1 MNRPKHKKNKNP
13 LLPDD
18 QQVDERN
25 LIDAEESV
33 ELSIEDKISIYWMEN
48 KGFIITCFIVL
59 AGIIVG
65 INGVKMYGESAK
77 AKLQDAYSEA
87 KANDTLDAFAKE
99 NTGRELGGFAAL
111 TVADEAYNAED
122 FTKAAEF
129 YALAESALGE
139 NILAGRAAIGAA
151 FAAFNNG
158 SEADGV
164 AKLNQI
170 AADASFA
177 DAVRSEAVYHLAV
190 DAYTSGNTDAFDSF
204 VAQLATTDKAGQW
217 QNRIDYYIRQGQ

>member
-18 QQVDERN
+18 QQIDERN

-48 KGFIITCFIVL
+48 KGFIITCVIVL
-59 AGIIVG
+59 AGLLVG

-77 AKLQDAYSEA
+77 AKLKDDYSEA
-87 KANDTLDAFAKE
+87 KASDSLDAFAKA
-99 NTGRELGGFAAL
+99 NSSKELGGFAAL
-111 TVADEAYNAED
+111 TVADEAYNAAD
-122 FTKAAEF
+122 FAQAAEF
-129 YALAESALGE
+129 YALAESALGD
-139 NILAGRAAIGAA
+139 NILAGRAALGVA
-151 FAAFNNG
+151 FAAFNNDAD
-158 SEADGV
+158 ADGV

-170 AADASFA
+170 AANASLA

-190 DAYTSGNTDAFDSF
+190 DAYTSGNSTAFDSL
-204 VAQLATTDKAGQW
+204 VAQLATTDTAGQW

>member
-1 MNRPKHKKNKNP
+1 MNRPKHKKSKNP

-18 QQVDERN
+18 QQIDERN

-59 AGIIVG
+59 AGLLVG
-65 INGVKMYGESAK
+65 INGVKMYGAGAK

-87 KANDTLDAFAKE
+87 KAFDSLAAFAKD
-99 NTGRELGGFAAL
+99 NSGKVLGGFAAL
-111 TVADEAYNAED
+111 IVADEAYDAED
-122 FTKAAEF
+122 FARAAEF

-139 NILAGRAAIGAA
+139 NILAGRAAIGVA
-151 FAAFNNG
+151 FAAFNNDA
-158 SEADGV
+158 EADGI

-170 AADASFA
+170 SADASFA
-177 DAVRSEAVYHLAV
+177 DAVRAEAVYHLAV
-190 DAYTSGNTDAFDSF
+190 DAYTSGNTAAFDSF
-204 VAQLATTDKAGQW
+204 VAQLATTDEAGQW